1 MENWVIGVDLGGT
14 KVELGIV
21 DPQGQIVARRRIA
34 TLPQQGPQSLVERI
48 AAEVDAL
55 RQITPPAA
63 RLAALGLCS
72 PGPVD
77 HLTGTLLDPPN
88 MPGLHHTPLAALLRE
103 RLGAPVRI
111 DHDAKATGLGEYHY
125 GAGRGERSMVYV
137 IVGTGVGIA
146 IIADG
151 QIYRGLH
158 NSAGEFGHTTM
169 DRTGAVCSC
178 GSRGCVETFMSGP
191 WLARRYAA
199 AQRGE
204 TPTLETV
211 TTLGGQE
218 IAALA
223 QQGDPLALR
232 VITEAGEALGA
243 ADCHTGDDARHRVLR
258 DRRVG
263 GALRRTAFC
272 AGAAHRAALLVQV
285 GWRTRARSWAINS
298 TPTARCWA
306 VRGWRGRHWKIKA
319 RKWRV
324 SNEFQTTSHTCI
336 SLRACSPK

>member
-1 MENWVIGVDLGGT
+1 MTTFVAGVDLGGT
-14 KVELGIV
+14 KIEVGLIAP
-21 DPQGQIVARRRIA
+21 DNRIVARRRFPTA
-34 TLPQQGPQSLVERI
+34 DHLGPASVIERI
-48 AAEVDAL
+48 AGCIEELQAQLPGGARV
-55 RQITPPAA
+55 AA
-63 RLAALGLCS
+63 AGVCT

-77 HLTGTLLDPPN
+77 HAAGLLLDPPN
-88 MPGLHHTPLAALLRE
+88 IPGLHHTPLAALLRA

-125 GAGRGERSMVYV
+125 GAGRGERSMVYI

-151 QIYRGLH
+151 QIYRGQH
-158 NSAGEFGHTTM
+158 NSAGEFGHATM
-169 DRTGAVCSC
+169 ERTGALCAC

-223 QQGDPLALR
+223 QQGDALARR

-243 ADCHTGDDARHRVLR
+243 VVATLAMTLDIACYVIGGSVAHCGELLFEPARRTVPHYAFKSVSARVR
-258 DRRVG
+258 IVG
-263 GALRRTAFC
+263 NLLDTDGALLGC
-272 AGAAHRAALLVQV
+272 AWLARQAL
-285 GWRTRARSWAINS
+285 SD
-298 TPTARCWA
+298 
-306 VRGWRGRHWKIKA
+306 
-319 RKWRV
+319 
-324 SNEFQTTSHTCI
+324 
-336 SLRACSPK
+336 

>member
-1 MENWVIGVDLGGT
+1 MTTFVAGIDLGGT
-14 KVELGIV
+14 KIEVGLV
-21 DPQGQIVARRRIA
+21 APDNRIVARKRFPTEDAR
-34 TLPQQGPQSLVERI
+34 GPASVVERI
-48 AAEVDAL
+48 AACLNELQMQLPGGQRVEAVGVC
-55 RQITPPAA
+55 T
-63 RLAALGLCS
+63 

-77 HLTGTLLDPPN
+77 HASGTLLDPPN
-88 MPGLHHTPLAALLRE
+88 IPGLHHTPLATLLSE

-169 DRTGAVCSC
+169 DRFGAACAC

-204 TPTLETV
+204 TPSLETV

-223 QQGDPLALR
+223 RQGDPLALR

-243 ADCHTGDDARHRVLR
+243 AVASLAMTLDIECYVIGGSVAHCGELLFAPARCTVPHYSFKSVGERVR
-258 DRRVG
+258 IVG
-263 GALRRTAFC
+263 SQLDTDGALLGC
-272 AGAAHRAALLVQV
+272 AWLARQAL
-285 GWRTRARSWAINS
+285 A
-298 TPTARCWA
+298 
-306 VRGWRGRHWKIKA
+306 
-319 RKWRV
+319 
-324 SNEFQTTSHTCI
+324 E
-336 SLRACSPK
+336 

>member
-1 MENWVIGVDLGGT
+1 V
-14 KVELGIV
+14 
-21 DPQGQIVARRRIA
+21 
-34 TLPQQGPQSLVERI
+34 
-48 AAEVDAL
+48 
-55 RQITPPAA
+55 
-63 RLAALGLCS
+63 
-72 PGPVD
+72 
-77 HLTGTLLDPPN
+77 LLDPPN
-88 MPGLHHTPLAALLRE
+88 IPGLHHTPLAALLSA
-103 RLGAPVRI
+103 RLGVPVRI

-125 GAGRGERSMVYV
+125 GAGRGERSMVYM

-151 QIYRGLH
+151 DIYRGLH

-169 DRTGAVCSC
+169 DRFGAVCSC
-178 GSRGCVETFMSGP
+178 GSRGCVETYMSGP

-204 TPTLETV
+204 APTLETV

-243 ADCHTGDDARHRVLR
+243 AIATLAMTLDIDCYVI
-258 DRRVG
+258 G
-263 GALRRTAFC
+263 GSVAHCGELLLC

-285 GWRTRARSWAINS
+285 GGRTRANRGQS
-298 TPTARCWA
+298 TRHRRRAAGLCVA
-306 VRGWRGRHWKIKA
+306 GAAGVRGVTSSGRGATVPHNTR
-319 RKWRV
+319 
-324 SNEFQTTSHTCI
+324 N
-336 SLRACSPK
+336 

>member
-1 MENWVIGVDLGGT
+1 MTHWVAGIDLGGT
-14 KVELGIV
+14 KIEVGLIAP
-21 DPQGQIVARRRIA
+21 DNRIVARRRFP
-34 TLPQQGPQSLVERI
+34 TEDHLGPASVVERI
-48 AAEVDAL
+48 AACIDDLQAQLPDGEAV
-55 RQITPPAA
+55 AA
-63 RLAALGLCS
+63 VGVCT

-77 HLTGTLLDPPN
+77 HASGTLIDPPN
-88 MPGLHHTPLAALLRE
+88 VPGLHHTPLAALLGE
-103 RLGAPVRI
+103 RLGVPVRI

-151 QIYRGLH
+151 QIYRGEH

-169 DRTGAVCSC
+169 DRFGAVCSC

-204 TPTLETV
+204 TPTMETV

-223 QQGDPLALR
+223 EQGDPLALG
-232 VITEAGEALGA
+232 VITDAGEALGA
-243 ADCHTGDDARHRVLR
+243 AVATLAMTLDIDYFVIGGSVAHCGEMFFAPARRTVPHYSFRSVGARVRIAGNQL
-258 DRRVG
+258 DTD
-263 GALRRTAFC
+263 GALLGC
-272 AGAAHRAALLVQV
+272 AWLARQALAA
-285 GWRTRARSWAINS
+285 
-298 TPTARCWA
+298 
-306 VRGWRGRHWKIKA
+306 
-319 RKWRV
+319 
-324 SNEFQTTSHTCI
+324 
-336 SLRACSPK
+336 

>member
-1 MENWVIGVDLGGT
+1 MTAWVAGIDLGGT
-14 KVELGIV
+14 KIEVGIIAP
-21 DPQGQIVARRRIA
+21 DNRIVARRRFP
-34 TLPQQGPQSLVERI
+34 TEDHRGPASVVARI
-48 AAEVDAL
+48 AACIAELQAQLPGGEPV
-55 RQITPPAA
+55 AA
-63 RLAALGLCS
+63 VGVCT

-77 HLTGTLLDPPN
+77 HATGTLLDPPN
-88 MPGLHHTPLAALLRE
+88 IPGLHHTPLAALLSA
-103 RLGAPVRI
+103 RLGVPVRI

-125 GAGRGERSMVYV
+125 GAGRGERSMVYM

-151 QIYRGLH
+151 AIYRGLH

-169 DRTGAVCSC
+169 DRWGAVCSC

-204 TPTLETV
+204 TPTLETA

-232 VITEAGEALGA
+232 ILTDAGEALGA
-243 ADCHTGDDARHRVLR
+243 AVATLAMTLDIDCYVIGGSVAHCGDLFFGPARRTVPRYSFRSVGERVR
-258 DRRVG
+258 IVG
-263 GALRRTAFC
+263 NQLDTDGALLGC
-272 AGAAHRAALLVQV
+272 AWLARQAL
-285 GWRTRARSWAINS
+285 G
-298 TPTARCWA
+298 
-306 VRGWRGRHWKIKA
+306 K
-319 RKWRV
+319 
-324 SNEFQTTSHTCI
+324 
-336 SLRACSPK
+336 

>member
-1 MENWVIGVDLGGT
+1 MDQWVAGIDLGGT
-14 KVELGIV
+14 KIEVGIIAP
-21 DPQGQIVARRRIA
+21 DNRIVARRRFP
-34 TLPQQGPQSLVERI
+34 TEDRLGPASVVARI
-48 AAEVDAL
+48 AACIAELQAQLPGSEPV
-55 RQITPPAA
+55 AA
-63 RLAALGLCS
+63 IGVCT

-77 HLTGTLLDPPN
+77 HATGTLLDPPN
-88 MPGLHHTPLAALLRE
+88 IPGLHHTPLAALLSTA
-103 RLGAPVRI
+103 LGVPVRI

-125 GAGRGERSMVYV
+125 GAGCGERSMVYM

-169 DRTGAVCSC
+169 DRFGAVCSC

-204 TPTLETV
+204 TPTMTTV

-232 VITEAGEALGA
+232 ILTDAGEALGA
-243 ADCHTGDDARHRVLR
+243 AIATLAMTLDIDYYVIGGSVAHCGDLFFAPARRTVPRYSFRSVGARVR
-258 DRRVG
+258 IVG
-263 GALRRTAFC
+263 NQLDTDGALLGC
-272 AGAAHRAALLVQV
+272 AWLARQALM
-285 GWRTRARSWAINS
+285 G
-298 TPTARCWA
+298 
-306 VRGWRGRHWKIKA
+306 
-319 RKWRV
+319 
-324 SNEFQTTSHTCI
+324 
-336 SLRACSPK
+336 